1 MSDHRD
7 HHTLEHIEHALKKL
21 VEKIHHMS
29 TEIDNLKA
37 QVATTIQLETQ
48 AIALLKSGSGGLP
61 ASDLAQVV
69 LLTNQLKT
77 SSDALAAVLNG
88 SGGGGSSTET
98 TNAQTIVTSAQQVA
112 NVATN
117 PAQVQTLLDTMQAA
131 AANLS
136 AAFTANTPPLSA
148 TITQQEIAGLQAI
161 STLLS
166 ELSTVINDSNQ
177 VAVVAGEIQSAATAL
192 ATIIRNNPRGAPVRR
207 TLGR

>member
-88 SGGGGSSTET
+88 GGGGSSTES

-117 PAQVQTLLDTMQAA
+117 PAQVQTLLDQMQAA

-148 TITQQEIAGLQAI
+148 AITQQEIAGLQAI